1 MSEKCPACFRPL
13 SSCYCKYIEKITTD
27 VHFVFLMHPK
37 EAYHQKTG
45 TGRLA
50 HLTLTDS
57 EIIIGIDFTNNT
69 KVKELLSSS
78 DYFPLLL
85 YPDKKAWTATSINE
99 ENLTLKEKKGNRKL
113 LVFVIDAT
121 WFFAKKILRLSPN
134 IYNLPKISFEGK
146 YLSQFEFKTQPAPEC
161 VSTIESCYYLLNE
174 LAAAKV
180 IVPVNTAPLMNIF
193 KRMVKF
199 QIESQKQREI
209 NGEPDRYAAS
219 YRLRAKRKNSPVD
232 NTL

>member
-1 MSEKCPACFRPL
+1 MSEKCWSCFRPL

-50 HLTLTDS
+50 HLTLTNS
-57 EIIIGIDFTNNT
+57 EIIIGIDFTDNT
-69 KVKELLSSS
+69 RIKELLSLPE
-78 DYFPLLL
+78 YFPLLL
-85 YPDKKAWTATSINE
+85 YPDKNAWTVNSTNE
-99 ENLTLKEKKGNRKL
+99 ESLTLKQKIGNRKL
-113 LVFVIDAT
+113 LVFVVDST

-134 IYNLPKISFEGK
+134 IYNLPKISFEGR

-174 LAAAKV
+174 LAVANIIEA
-180 IVPVNTAPLMNIF
+180 VNTAPLMNIF
-193 KRMVKF
+193 KRMVTF

-209 NGEPDRYAAS
+209 NGEPDRYAES
-219 YRLRAKRKNSPVD
+219 CRLRAKKQRHKCE
-232 NTL
+232 

>member
-1 MSEKCPACFRPL
+1 MAEKCWSCFRPL
-13 SSCYCKYIEKITTD
+13 SSCYCRYIEKIETD

-50 HLTLTDS
+50 HLTLINS
-57 EIIIGIDFTNNT
+57 EIIIGIDFTTNPR
-69 KVKELLSSS
+69 VKELLSTP

-85 YPDKKAWTATSINE
+85 YPDKQAWTANSLNE
-99 ENLTLKEKKGNRKL
+99 ENLTLKEKTGNRKL

-121 WFFAKKILRLSPN
+121 WFFAKKMLRLSPN
-134 IYNLPKISFEGK
+134 IYNLPKISFAGK
-146 YLSQFEFKTQPAPEC
+146 YLSQFKFKTQPAEEC

-174 LAAAKV
+174 LSAAKV
-180 IVPVNTAPLMNIF
+180 IESVNTEPLMNIF
-193 KRMVKF
+193 KRMVNF

-219 YRLRAKRKNSPVD
+219 CRLRAKRKK
-232 NTL
+232 

>member
-1 MSEKCPACFRPL
+1 MAEKCWACFRPL
-13 SSCYCKYIEKITTD
+13 SSCYCRYIEKIETE

-50 HLTLTDS
+50 HLTLTNS
-57 EIIIGIDFTNNT
+57 EIIIGIDFTTNARI
-69 KVKELLSSS
+69 KELLSSH

-85 YPDKKAWTATSINE
+85 YPDKNAWTANSTNE
-99 ENLTLKEKKGNRKL
+99 ENLTLKQKIGQRKL
-113 LVFVIDAT
+113 LVFVVDST

-134 IYNLPKISFEGK
+134 IYNLPKISFEGR

-174 LAAAKV
+174 LAAANV
-180 IVPVNTAPLMNIF
+180 IEAVNTAPLMNIF
-193 KRMVKF
+193 KRMVTF

-209 NGEPDRYAAS
+209 NGELNRYS
-219 YRLRAKRKNSPVD
+219 ESCRLRTKKQRHNRE
-232 NTL
+232 